1 MSRILLALM
10 FVLGITTLVYAAPKW
25 TPMII
30 TSDTTVK
37 SGPGQIVDA
46 NFYWSAVTSGDK
58 MTIKNSVT
66 IGTDTAVV
74 FTIIPDTTT
83 GSRQMNAL
91 QKDLVVDQGIYVD
104 LTKTTGTFGV
114 ELFYQ

>member
-1 MSRILLALM
+1 MKKVFLTLIALALGTVA
-10 FVLGITTLVYAAPKW
+10 FAAPKW

-46 NFYWSAVTSGDK
+46 NFYWSGVTSGDK

-66 IGTDTAVV
+66 IGTDSAVV

-91 QKDLVVDQGIYVD
+91 QKDFNVDQGIYVD